1 MDTKKLE
8 QIQQEGGTVMEWKET
23 QIQPLPLDKVEEMI
37 AKIWEKAKN
46 IQHRGQKY
54 IQRLILRD
62 ADEELR
68 KFCTYSHK
76 SIFHIL
82 TNGKTS
88 EKEVQ
93 NLKLMISAKRAIA
106 AGADEQQTI
115 NQLRERFYT

>member
-8 QIQQEGGTVMEWKET
+8 QIKRDGGTVLEWKET

-62 ADEELR
+62 ADDELR

-82 TNGKTS
+82 TNGKAS

-106 AGADEQQTI
+106 DGADEQRTI
-115 NQLRERFYT
+115 NHLAGTVL